1 VGPPDHDRDGVIDV
15 SYDNQTDFNSDHN
28 AEEWTHRA
36 ITDLGTGP
44 LGINVPDTGLDPGL
58 LEDPGFDL

>member
-1 VGPPDHDRDGVIDV
+1 VIDV
-15 SYDNQTDFNSDHN
+15 SYDNQTDFNSDLN
-28 AEEWTHRA
+28 AEEWTDGA